1 MKNVPYYDKDGVR
14 ITKGL
19 FEVPSGRQ
27 FSIKNIDSVEMVTI
41 KPSRKNPIICIVV
54 GVLTIAAY
62 GLGIILIIAG
72 IMWWKSQK
80 DIHSIFVT
88 TAGTKGEAY
97 HDYDIDKIREV
108 RSALN
113 AAIEAN

>member
-1 MKNVPYYDKDGVR
+1 MNNVPFYDKGGVR

-27 FSIKNIDSVEMVTI
+27 FSIKNIDSVEMVTN
-41 KPSRKNPIICIVV
+41 KPNRKNPIICIVI
-54 GVLTIAAY
+54 GVLSIAFY

-72 IMWWKSQK
+72 ILWWRFQK
-80 DIHSIFVT
+80 NIYSIFVT

-97 HDYDIDKIREV
+97 HDYDINIIQEI

-113 AAIEAN
+113 AAIEAS

>member
-27 FSIKNIDSVEMVTI
+27 FSIKNIDSVEMVTT
-41 KPSRKNPIICIVV
+41 KPNRKNPVICIVV
-54 GVLTIAAY
+54 GVLSIAAY
-62 GLGIILIIAG
+62 GLGILLIIAG
-72 IMWWKSQK
+72 ILWWRSQNN
-80 DIHSIFVT
+80 IYSIFVT

-97 HDYDIDKIREV
+97 HDYELSKIQEV

-113 AAIEAN
+113 AAIEAT